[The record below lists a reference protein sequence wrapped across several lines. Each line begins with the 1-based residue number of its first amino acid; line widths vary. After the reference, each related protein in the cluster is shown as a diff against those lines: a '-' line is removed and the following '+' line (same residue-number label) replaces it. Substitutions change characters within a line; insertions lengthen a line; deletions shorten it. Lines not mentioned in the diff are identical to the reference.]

1 MGSTPVTTQKPK
13 PMTQE
18 ERYQRLGLILSEDD

>member
-1 MGSTPVTTQKPK
+1 MSNTPVTTQKPK

-18 ERYQRLGLILSEDD
+18 EMNQRLGLILSDD